1 MNAIVV
7 KWGLRRNNEEFKI
20 KMNFFVVNVWALR
33 DMHVIA
39 MFAHWVLDVWK
50 NINLRISY

>member
-20 KMNFFVVNVWALR
+20 KMNFFLVNVWALR

-39 MFAHWVLDVWK
+39 MSSPCLLIEF
-50 NINLRISY
+50 